1 MTSKRARS
9 TLMQMRGESAPDGFR
24 RPQQERSRRTLRR
37 IADATETLLERH
49 GPAGVTI
56 QDVIATA
63 GTSVGSFYAR
73 FDSKEAAVAYVQDC
87 HWAEARATWAGFL
100 DPDRWRNMPAGHV
113 IAEVVRRYVRVV
125 LADRRLVRAFLR
137 EILEHENGVRLDWI
151 RSMDDEVAG
160 LMGRLIEERSEELQH
175 PDPGEAA
182 EQGFR
187 VVLSAVRD
195 YVLFGDSGSEDGARA
210 RERRLILDLTVMY
223 GGLLGVSD
231 RPATYR
237 QLLALC
243 RAGHI

>member
-1 MTSKRARS
+1 
-9 TLMQMRGESAPDGFR
+9 MQGKDAPEGFR
-24 RPQQERSRRTLRR
+24 RPQQERSRQTLRR

-49 GPAGVTI
+49 GPAGVTVH
-56 QDVIATA
+56 DVIAAA

-73 FDSKEAAVAYVQDC
+73 FDSRDAAVAYVQDR
-87 HWAEARATWAGFL
+87 HWTEVRSMWGQFL
-100 DPDRWRNMPAGHV
+100 DSERWKDVPAGRV

-125 LADRRLVRAFLR
+125 LGDRRLVRAFLR
-137 EILEHENGVRLDWI
+137 ELLEHEDGTCLEWI

-160 LMGRLIEERSEELQH
+160 LMRRLIEERSSELSH
-175 PDPGEAA
+175 PNPGEAA

-187 VVLSAVRD
+187 IVLSAVRD
-195 YVLFGDSGSEDGARA
+195 YVLFGDSGLEGERT
-210 RERRLILDLTVMY
+210 RERQLILDLALMY

-243 RAGHI
+243 RGRDA